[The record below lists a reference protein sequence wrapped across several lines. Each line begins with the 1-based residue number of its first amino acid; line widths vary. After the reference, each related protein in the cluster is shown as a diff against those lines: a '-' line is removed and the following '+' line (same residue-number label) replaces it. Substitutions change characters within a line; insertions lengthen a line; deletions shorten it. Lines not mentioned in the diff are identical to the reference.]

1 MRSGIFIYHNY
12 IAKLQRS
19 MVALASREALC
30 GLLAAGCWLL
40 AAGCWLLAAAHAG
53 RKPQDVRLGYLL
65 KVMARRRLAWH
76 KHATAAAPM
85 PPT

>member
-30 GLLAAGCWLL
+30 GLL

>member
-40 AAGCWLLAAAHAG
+40 AAGCWLLAAGCWLQHMLVAS
-53 RKPQDVRLGYLL
+53 RKTCGWDIC
-65 KVMARRRLAWH
+65 
-76 KHATAAAPM
+76 
-85 PPT
+85 